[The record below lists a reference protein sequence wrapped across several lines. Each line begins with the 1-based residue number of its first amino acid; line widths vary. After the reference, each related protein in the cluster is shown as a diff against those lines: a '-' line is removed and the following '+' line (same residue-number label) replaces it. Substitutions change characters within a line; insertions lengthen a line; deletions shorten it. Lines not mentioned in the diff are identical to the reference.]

1 MELSTKPNITLN
13 SVVLGF
19 FYVAF
24 RFFFEDKTSC
34 VPFAFLCI
42 GRKPE
47 RKKRVSAGC
56 GNGVCSVSSD
66 SAEKCLVGFPTRHQ
80 TVDKVPAKAG
90 LFYIYNR
97 FSGIMELSERRCFL

>member
-34 VPFAFLCI
+34 VPFAFLCHI
-42 GRKPE
+42 DTLPSVR
-47 RKKRVSAGC
+47 R
-56 GNGVCSVSSD
+56 GNC
-66 SAEKCLVGFPTRHQ
+66 A
-80 TVDKVPAKAG
+80 
-90 LFYIYNR
+90 
-97 FSGIMELSERRCFL
+97 FSG

>member
-66 SAEKCLVGFPTRHQ
+66 SAEKCLVGFPTRHVMFTDCQ
-80 TVDKVPAKAG
+80 NS
-90 LFYIYNR
+90 F
-97 FSGIMELSERRCFL
+97 